1 MAVHTFAAIDIGSF
15 ELELS
20 IFEVV
25 TKGEIRR
32 LDRLRHVIALGG
44 DTYETGVIS
53 YELIDE
59 LCETLNGFVQVIR
72 GYQIESRN
80 VTVCATS
87 AMREAK
93 NRFLVEDQIRV
104 RCGLEV
110 TVLSNSEQRFL
121 CYKAIPVWQKQ
132 FYKIIEKESA
142 IVDVGFGSMQVSL
155 YAKGALQSTQNIK
168 LGALRTSALLSKL
181 SESGQNSQV
190 MAEDLIDNEIET
202 FRSYYL
208 KDKDVK
214 NIIAIGD
221 CMRIFAARIMKLSR
235 ADSFSAEDF
244 VTIYQR
250 VKGMSAS
257 ELAMEYDVPAEFA
270 GLVLP
275 VAMIYYRIIRATGAQ
290 TVWIPVTS
298 LSEGMAAE
306 WAEKQRLIRLEHDF
320 TEDILSEARHLNKR
334 YLGNKPHT
342 ALIEKQSL
350 AVFDAT
356 KKIHGLG
363 KRERLLLQLA
373 AILHDCGKYISM
385 TAPGQCAY
393 DIIMATEILGINH
406 EERKIL
412 ANVVK
417 FNTVELDSYEELH
430 LSRKTYTVIYK
441 LTAILRLAN
450 AMDRSHKQKLADAA
464 VALRNG
470 KLTISVNTSED
481 ISLEKG
487 LLEEKARFFE
497 EVFGVLPEIKVKRK

>member
-25 TKGEIRR
+25 GKGEIRR

-44 DTYETGVIS
+44 DTYEKGVIS

-59 LCETLNGFVQVIR
+59 LCEVLNGFVEVIK
-72 GYQIESRN
+72 GYQIESKN
-80 VTVCATS
+80 ITVCATS

-181 SESGQNSQV
+181 SESGQNSQI

-202 FRSYYL
+202 FRTYYL

-221 CMRIFAARIMKLSR
+221 CMRIFAAKIMKLSQ

-244 VTIYQR
+244 VTIYQK

-257 ELAMEYDVPAEFA
+257 ELAVEYDVPAEFA

-290 TVWIPVTS
+290 MVWIPVTS
-298 LSEGMAAE
+298 LSEGMAAA

-350 AVFDAT
+350 AIFDAT

-373 AILHDCGKYISM
+373 AILHDCGKYVSM

-406 EERKIL
+406 DERKIL

-417 FNTVELDSYEELH
+417 FNTVELESYEEMH
-430 LSRKTYTVIYK
+430 LSRKTYTIIYK

-450 AMDRSHKQKLADAA
+450 AMDRSHKQKLADTSMT
-464 VALRNG
+464 LRNG
-470 KLTISVNTSED
+470 KLTIYVNTSED

-497 EVFGVLPEIKVKRK
+497 EVFGVLPEIKVKKK